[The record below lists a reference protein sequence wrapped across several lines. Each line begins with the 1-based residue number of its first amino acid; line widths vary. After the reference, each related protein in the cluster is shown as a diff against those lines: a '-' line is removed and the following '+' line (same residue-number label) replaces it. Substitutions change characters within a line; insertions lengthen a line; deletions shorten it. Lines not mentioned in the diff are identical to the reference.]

1 MGFRSGS
8 AGKKICLQC
17 GRSGFNPWV
26 RKIPWKGKGYPL
38 QYSGLENSTDCVVH
52 GVTESDTAERLSLS
66 LFREVFFHVYLKCI
80 FVKFLVCYHSPAHL
94 EKIKTGLFLHLYEIT
109 SYVCK
114 LLWILSHSFL
124 TLC

>member
-8 AGKKICLQC
+8 AGKKSACNVGDLGSIPGL
-17 GRSGFNPWV
+17 GRSPGE
-26 RKIPWKGKGYPL
+26 GKGYPL
-38 QYSGLENSTDCVVH
+38 QYSGLENSMDCIVH
-52 GVTESDTAERLSLS
+52 GVAESDTAERLSLS
-66 LFREVFFHVYLKCI
+66 LFREIFRVYLKGI
-80 FVKFLVCYHSPAHL
+80 FVKFLVCYHSPGHL